1 MPFGVWR
8 DSRNISRSDV
18 ACYVSAGN
26 IPNEGERDVAS
37 NVSTVVIY
45 WIWITLAGA
54 LALISSVR
62 FATFL
67 ANS

>member
-8 DSRNISRSDV
+8 DLTNISRRDV
-18 ACYVSAGN
+18 ACYVSAGS
-26 IPNEGERDVAS
+26 IPNDGERDVAS

-62 FATFL
+62 FTTFR